1 MDAST
6 NGYGA
11 SRAPYLKPNLSV
23 IDSTQFAP
31 FSEVAQPVAPPWLA
45 TLKPAPAANVIT
57 WTESPDKS
65 GSTMTQ
71 YQGTPDQFVER
82 LRTIGTFSSKDK
94 CPLIKMAGFGT
105 HRTEK
110 GSLRNNENV
119 ISISGIEGDYDGE
132 VVSLELAREM
142 LQRAGIAALL
152 YPSPSSTPEKPRWR
166 VLCLLSAP
174 RNPDDRATLVG
185 WLNGVLGG
193 ILTTESFTLSQGFYF
208 GATPTNDYRVLTTE
222 GGYIDEMQ
230 HLDSKAIGKP
240 GKVKKEATSKPDKA
254 RTDQRIY
261 VDLEPD
267 ERQAILIENILTGA
281 EFHTSLRDLA
291 ASMVAT
297 GMQPGAVVNHLR
309 GLMDT
314 STGAH
319 DDRWQARRNRIPR
332 LVDSASL
339 KFSPLDFPDLVA
351 VAQSAPEPRYK
362 LRGRDYLASLP
373 PLVWRIHGVLPS
385 EGLAGLYGPSASGKS
400 FLGFDMAAAVA
411 EGVRWFGCRVQAAPV
426 VYVVLEGESGTK
438 QRVTAWELHHSRPL
452 PAGLHMVLQPFGLGE
467 IQDVADLAAVVPPGA
482 VVFIDTLNRAAPTAD
497 ENSSKDMGKILS
509 AAKQLQAATNG
520 LVVLIH
526 HTGKDATKGMRGHSS
541 LLAALD
547 AAVEVSRDGDR
558 RGWQVVKAKDGRDGD
573 AHPFKLKVISMGVD
587 SFGDEI
593 TSCVVEPD
601 HAIRGVSAV
610 KVPQGGNQ
618 KLVLD
623 ALRPLFQAC
632 VPGDGLDLEVAVTA
646 GAARLTCASD
656 KRTTR
661 SREAITGLVA
671 RGVLELNDSRLS
683 LK

>member
-319 DDRWQARRNRIPR
+319 DDRWQARRNRIPG

-351 VAQSAPEPRYK
+351 AAQTAPEPRYK

-438 QRVTAWELHHSRPL
+438 QRVTAWERHHGRTL
-452 PAGLHMVLQPFGLGE
+452 PAGLHMVLQPLGWLTDPR
-467 IQDVADLAAVVPPGA
+467 DVNDLAAVVPAGA
-482 VVFIDTLNRAAPTAD
+482 VVFLDTLNRAAPTAD
-497 ENSSKDMGKILS
+497 ENSSKDMGEILERR
-509 AAKQLQAATNG
+509 QAACKACTGG

-526 HTGKDATKGMRGHSS
+526 HTGKDATKGLRVAQFATRRPG
-541 LLAALD
+541 
-547 AAVEVSRDGDR
+547 RR
-558 RGWQVVKAKDGRDGD
+558 RGSLTRWRPPGMAGWQSKGRS
-573 AHPFKLKVISMGVD
+573 P
-587 SFGDEI
+587 
-593 TSCVVEPD
+593 
-601 HAIRGVSAV
+601 
-610 KVPQGGNQ
+610 
-618 KLVLD
+618 
-623 ALRPLFQAC
+623 
-632 VPGDGLDLEVAVTA
+632 TA
-646 GAARLTCASD
+646 TPA
-656 KRTTR
+656 R
-661 SREAITGLVA
+661 SR
-671 RGVLELNDSRLS
+671 SR
-683 LK
+683 

>member
-1 MDAST
+1 MTTQAKALRTVNPEAFDNTTHNIADFTQS
-6 NGYGA
+6 
-11 SRAPYLKPNLSV
+11 PYFLGDL
-23 IDSTQFAP
+23 
-31 FSEVAQPVAPPWLA
+31 PWLA
-45 TLKPAPAANVIT
+45 TLNPAPAANVIT

-71 YQGTPDQFVER
+71 HQGTPDQFAER

-94 CPLIKMAGFGT
+94 CPLIKLAGFGT
-105 HRTEK
+105 HRSK
-110 GSLRNNENV
+110 GGSLRNNENV
-119 ISISGIEGDYDGE
+119 VSISGVEGDYDGE

-174 RNPDDRATLVG
+174 RNPDDRAKLVG
-185 WLNGVLGG
+185 WLNGALGG

-222 GGYIDEMQ
+222 GGCIDDMP
-230 HLDSKAIGKP
+230 HLASTAIGKP
-240 GKVKKEATSKPDKA
+240 GKVKKETTSKPKVG
-254 RTDQRIY
+254 TDRQTY

-267 ERQAILIENILTGA
+267 ERQGILIENIQSGD
-281 EFHTSLRDLA
+281 EYHTSLRDLA

-319 DDRWQARRNRIPR
+319 DDRWQARRNQIPG

-339 KFSPLDFPDLVA
+339 KFLALDFPDLVA
-351 VAQSAPEPRYK
+351 AAQTATEPRYK

-385 EGLAGLYGPSASGKS
+385 VGLAGLYGPSASGKS

-411 EGVRWFGCRVQAAPV
+411 EGVRWFGCRIQAAPV

-438 QRVTAWELHHSRPL
+438 QRVTAWERHHGRPL

-467 IQDVADLAAVVPPGA
+467 IQDVADLAAVVPPGSM
-482 VVFIDTLNRAAPTAD
+482 VFIDTLNRAAPTAD
-497 ENSSKDMGKILS
+497 ENSSKDMGAILS

-558 RGWQVVKAKDGRDGD
+558 RGWQVVKAKDGRDGES
-573 AHPFKLKVISMGVD
+573 HPFKLKVISLGLD
-587 SFGDEI
+587 CFGDEI

-601 HAIRGVSAV
+601 HADRDVRAV
-610 KVPQGGNQ
+610 KVPQGMNQ

-632 VPGDGLDLEVAVTA
+632 FQVDGLDLEVAVTA
-646 GAARLTCASD
+646 GAARLTCLSE

-671 RGVLELNDSRLS
+671 KGILDLIDGRLS